1 MVANAK
7 DDFKKSGKELI
18 LTTDPVEAI
27 KNADVVYTDT
37 WVSMG
42 QEAEK
47 AERQKI
53 FMPYQVNGELFKNAA
68 DDAVFMHCLPAY
80 RGFEVTEEV
89 IDGPQSVIFD
99 EAENRLHAQKAV
111 MATLMGYQKMSGV
124 ENLAALEESY
134 NDVKKDIDTKVVL
147 LALSDGEP
155 VGSVRVEVFP
165 DKTAY
170 LSRFAVKVTSQNN
183 GIGKSIMNLVD
194 KIMVKKGVTQ
204 IQLHTGSKI
213 TSLIRFYYGR
223 GFYIDSTDKSRGYV
237 RALLIKEYQK
247 KDC

>member
-1 MVANAK
+1 M
-7 DDFKKSGKELI
+7 
-18 LTTDPVEAI
+18 
-27 KNADVVYTDT
+27 
-37 WVSMG
+37 
-42 QEAEK
+42 
-47 AERQKI
+47 
-53 FMPYQVNGELFKNAA
+53 
-68 DDAVFMHCLPAY
+68 
-80 RGFEVTEEV
+80 
-89 IDGPQSVIFD
+89 
-99 EAENRLHAQKAV
+99 
-111 MATLMGYQKMSGV
+111 
-124 ENLAALEESY
+124 
-134 NDVKKDIDTKVVL
+134 KKDIDTKVVL
-147 LALSDGEP
+147 RALSDGETE
-155 VGSVRVEVFP
+155 GSVRVEVLP

>member
-1 MVANAK
+1 MNNEYQSLFQVRLADYNDIPA
-7 DDFKKSGKELI
+7 I
-18 LTTDPVEAI
+18 MNITREAFV
-27 KNADVVYTDT
+27 K
-37 WVSMG
+37 
-42 QEAEK
+42 
-47 AERQKI
+47 
-53 FMPYQVNGELFKNAA
+53 YQ
-68 DDAVFMHCLPAY
+68 
-80 RGFEVTEEV
+80 
-89 IDGPQSVIFD
+89 Q
-99 EAENRLHAQKAV
+99 
-111 MATLMGYQKMSGV
+111 MSGV

-194 KIMVKKGVTQ
+194 RIMVKKGVTKMY
-204 IQLHTGSKI
+204 LHTGSKI
-213 TSLIRFYYGR
+213 TPLIRFYYGR

-237 RALLIKEYQK
+237 RALLVKEYEK

>member
-1 MVANAK
+1 MNNDYESLFQVRLANYGDIPAIMNITREAFVK
-7 DDFKKSGKELI
+7 YQQMSG
-18 LTTDPVEAI
+18 
-27 KNADVVYTDT
+27 
-37 WVSMG
+37 
-42 QEAEK
+42 AEK
-47 AERQKI
+47 
-53 FMPYQVNGELFKNAA
+53 
-68 DDAVFMHCLPAY
+68 
-80 RGFEVTEEV
+80 
-89 IDGPQSVIFD
+89 
-99 EAENRLHAQKAV
+99 
-111 MATLMGYQKMSGV
+111 
-124 ENLAALEESY
+124 LAALEESY

-194 KIMVKKGVTQ
+194 RIMLKKGVTK
-204 IQLHTGSKI
+204 IQLHTGAKI

-237 RALLIKEYQK
+237 RALLVKEYRE